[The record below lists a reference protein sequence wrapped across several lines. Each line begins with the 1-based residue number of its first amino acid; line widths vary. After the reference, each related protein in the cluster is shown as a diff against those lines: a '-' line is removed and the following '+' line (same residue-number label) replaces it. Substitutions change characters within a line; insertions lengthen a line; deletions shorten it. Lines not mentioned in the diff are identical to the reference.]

1 MFGNILTLRGVYPS
15 LAAAALQSS
24 SQTTEQMGTV
34 ISFFSTTRLDQHE
47 VSWVVWQTSS
57 GSEDSLTPQSALGW
71 RLHLTPSLK

>member
-1 MFGNILTLRGVYPS
+1 MFRNVLTLRSAYPS

-47 VSWVVWQTSS
+47 VS
-57 GSEDSLTPQSALGW
+57 
-71 RLHLTPSLK
+71 

>member
-1 MFGNILTLRGVYPS
+1 MFRNVLTLRTAYPS

-34 ISFFSTTRLDQHE
+34 TSFFSTTRLDQHE
-47 VSWVVWQTSS
+47 VSWVMWQTSS

-71 RLHLTPSLK
+71 RPQLTPSLK